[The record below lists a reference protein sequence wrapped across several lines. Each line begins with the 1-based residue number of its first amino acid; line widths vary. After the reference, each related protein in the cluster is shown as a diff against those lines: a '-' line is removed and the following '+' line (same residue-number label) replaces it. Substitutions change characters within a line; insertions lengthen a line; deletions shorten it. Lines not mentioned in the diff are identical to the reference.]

1 MTRMSEQNR
10 RLGQES
16 FPKKPQQTA
25 FCSCFAPSIKR
36 AVSSFFCSC
45 LHLSLFL
52 TTSSHISFFLS
63 CWAGVL
69 NEVTTRAVWGCAS
82 ECCLKR
88 AFLSFPLIFYPLNH
102 PISFTLTFPPPY
114 PSPPP
119 LLLLMCSHSL
129 LKVKQKGPRFCAIRI
144 HLHLPVYLLVHLFLI
159 LLST

>member
-1 MTRMSEQNR
+1 M
-10 RLGQES
+10 
-16 FPKKPQQTA
+16 A
-25 FCSCFAPSIKR
+25 FCSCSAPSIER
-36 AVSSFFCSC
+36 AASSFFCSF
-45 LHLSLFL
+45 LHLSLSP
-52 TTSSHISFFLS
+52 TSSSNISLFLS

-69 NEVTTRAVWGCAS
+69 NEVTTRAVWVCAS

-129 LKVKQKGPRFCAIRI
+129 LKWKRKVRDSVPLEFIYTS
-144 HLHLPVYLLVHLFLI
+144 LPIFLCISFSSYCLVSFMSNYAVSLM
-159 LLST
+159 